1 MPNGIEHTLRE
12 RGFRLIRLL
21 EYAGLLVVLIAT
33 LTAAGQEVLLMYRQ
47 GRVTVADLL
56 MLFIYLELLAMN
68 GIYWRAG
75 RLPVRMPLYI
85 AIVAMARHLTLET
98 PDMNA
103 WTTLAEGG
111 TVLLLSLAVLVV
123 RYGHIRLPYRDED
136 PDNIGGKRS

>member
-1 MPNGIEHTLRE
+1 MSDSIEHRIRE
-12 RGFRLIRLL
+12 RGFRLIRLI
-21 EYAGLLVVLIAT
+21 EYAGLLVVLVAT
-33 LTAAGQEVLLMYRQ
+33 LAAAGQEIRAMYTQ

-98 PDMNA
+98 PAMNTWA
-103 WTTLAEGG
+103 TLAEGG

-123 RYGHIRLPYRDED
+123 RYGHIRLPYRDEGNE
-136 PDNIGGKRS
+136 PPHG

>member
-1 MPNGIEHTLRE
+1 MPNGIEHALRE

>member
-1 MPNGIEHTLRE
+1 MSGNIDRRIREH
-12 RGFRLIRLL
+12 GFKLIRLV
-21 EYAGLLVVLIAT
+21 EYAGLLVVLVAT
-33 LTAAGQEVLLMYRQ
+33 LAAAGQEVIAMFRQ

-98 PDMNA
+98 PDMST
-103 WTTLAEGG
+103 WTTLAEGA

-123 RYGHIRLPYRDED
+123 RYGHIRLPYRDEGAE
-136 PDNIGGKRS
+136 PPRK

>member
-1 MPNGIEHTLRE
+1 MSKGIEQRIRE
-12 RGFRLIRLL
+12 RGFKLIRLI
-21 EYAGLLVVLIAT
+21 EYVGLLVVLVAT
-33 LTAAGQEVLLMYRQ
+33 LAAAGEEVFAMFRN
-47 GRVTVADLL
+47 GRVSVADLL

-98 PDMNA
+98 PDMNT
-103 WTTLAEGG
+103 WSTLAEGG

-123 RYGHIRLPYRDED
+123 RYGHIRFPYRDEGSE
-136 PDNIGGKRS
+136 PPRT